1 MSSNDD
7 MEARHGR
14 MLAEL
19 AEAGM
24 GVARSLYAAT
34 QQASVS
40 NQDFALL
47 AEAFHSVSRS
57 IRQTIALE
65 LKHKHAPREAAA
77 PKPEPKP
84 APPPPPPMRP
94 ERPEQVYWN
103 EYERA
108 DWSEPLDSLLL
119 TGDADAVNAAIEAS
133 VARIERGLTKADKI
147 LTAVAAAPGPQPRS
161 GPQPPSRARGALLS
175 TSSPLRPNTWSRGL
189 GLPQRPD
196 DPVSPAPPRPP
207 PWRNSG

>member
-34 QQASVS
+34 QAPPVS
-40 NQDFALL
+40 NADFVLL
-47 AEAFHSVSRS
+47 AEAFHTVSRS

-65 LKHKHAPREAAA
+65 LKLKHAPREPAA
-77 PKPEPKP
+77 PKPEPPPAP
-84 APPPPPPMRP
+84 APPPPLRP

-119 TGDADAVNAAIEAS
+119 SGDADALNAAIAQS
-133 VARIERGLTKADKI
+133 VARIQRGLTKAERLLANTCDPDSG
-147 LTAVAAAPGPQPRS
+147 AAQDRPPVGSPPQA
-161 GPQPPSRARGALLS
+161 RARTRSDLLS
-175 TSSPLRPNTWSRGL
+175 TSSPLRGASGKA
-189 GLPQRPD
+189 
-196 DPVSPAPPRPP
+196 SRPP

>member
-34 QQASVS
+34 QQKPVS

-47 AEAFHSVSRS
+47 AEAFHAVSRS

-65 LKHKHAPREAAA
+65 FKLKHAPREPAA
-77 PKPEPKP
+77 PKPEPRP
-84 APPPPPPMRP
+84 APSPHPATPGV
-94 ERPEQVYWN
+94 RPEQVYWN

-119 TGDADAVNAAIEAS
+119 GDADAVNATIAQS
-133 VARIERGLTKADKI
+133 VARIQRGLNQADKI
-147 LTAVAAAPGPQPRS
+147 LTTVAPAPGPRPRS
-161 GPQPPSRARGALLS
+161 GPQPASRARSTLLS
-175 TSSPLRPNTWSRGL
+175 TSCPLGPGL
-189 GLPQRPD
+189 RLPRRPD
-196 DPVSPAPPRPP
+196 DRASAVPPRPP